1 MKTYRDHRLVA
12 REQRV
17 EILVFQPMRVLGPP
31 SVAWIDRAGPHPMAR
46 RYSAS
51 HVATRLDVI
60 LSVSLMPIKRFVSM
74 AAGRTIDEF
83 ASASLQVLADICLRD
98 ADSFSDA
105 WVAHVK
111 WEQNKSMQ
119 RR

>member
-1 MKTYRDHRLVA
+1 
-12 REQRV
+12 
-17 EILVFQPMRVLGPP
+17 
-31 SVAWIDRAGPHPMAR
+31 MAR

-83 ASASLQVLADICLRD
+83 ASASLRVLADICLRD
-98 ADSFSDA
+98 AEFFLGCLGGA
-105 WVAHVK
+105 CEVGA
-111 WEQNKSMQ
+111 EQKHAKALNRSVIAA
-119 RR
+119 